1 MLNYSFDKNGQIQLN
16 FGSEKET
23 PNTVLV
29 WGGISSCHPNAS
41 LCRVTSKFDS
51 KSYNNIIKE
60 HILPFSKN
68 ESTIGLVHDWYYLTS
83 I

>member
-1 MLNYSFDKNGQIQLN
+1 LN

-41 LCRVTSKFDS
+41 LCRVTGKFDS

-68 ESTIGLVHDWYYLTS
+68 ESTIGLVHDWYYLTF